1 MDDPLSGLDDVP
13 RERLHLAYGPATDM
27 PGLLRQIARG
37 EADDETWDPS
47 MKVNIAAPVTPDSM
61 AADERRVVEAL
72 ARSDAFW
79 RTDSDL
85 PMVYGLPARRCDFA
99 ALVGL

>member
-1 MDDPLSGLDDVP
+1 MEWVCAPYLK
-13 RERLHLAYGPATDM
+13 
-27 PGLLRQIARG
+27 
-37 EADDETWDPS
+37 TWDRLSPKWLIRKPEE
-47 MKVNIAAPVTPDSM
+47 KVNVAEPVTPESLT
-61 AADERRVVEAL
+61 ANERRVVEAL
-72 ARSDAFW
+72 VRSNAFW